1 MACVG
6 HGLTLHSLQRE
17 PAHYLG
23 YVYFRQ
29 VKDSSMKR
37 GYFQKVS
44 CLPLGGSKWWTI
56 GGQLVRSSEELCRVP
71 THLQLAWVAKPR
83 RSYHGAQFFL
93 KPFLA

>member
-44 CLPLGGSKWWTI
+44 CLLLGGGKW
-56 GGQLVRSSEELCRVP
+56 
-71 THLQLAWVAKPR
+71 
-83 RSYHGAQFFL
+83 
-93 KPFLA
+93 